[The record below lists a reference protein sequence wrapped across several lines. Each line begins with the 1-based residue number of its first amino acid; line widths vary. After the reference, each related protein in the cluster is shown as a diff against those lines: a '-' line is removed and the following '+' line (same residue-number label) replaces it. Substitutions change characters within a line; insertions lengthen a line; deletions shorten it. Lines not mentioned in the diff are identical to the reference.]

1 MIQKYPNY
9 IIRIVTLVVLSL
21 ATWTFP
27 TSVVAQAPTEA
38 PVDTIYNPEINY
50 ASMPRRYE
58 IADISVSGA
67 TDNYEDFVIIGYSG
81 LSVGDVIEIPGDAV
95 TNAIKRFWKQGL
107 FSDVSIS
114 VSKIAGNKVW
124 LNIALQQRPRISEV
138 NYVGIKKSEREELE
152 QRLGLIKGNQITPN
166 LVDRAKILV
175 KRFFEEKG
183 FKNAEVTILQKDDLS
198 NENQVIV
205 DIVVDKKA
213 KIKIHKI
220 YIDGNE
226 ALSDRKVR
234 KTMKKTAQ
242 RFYLPTIFRPKKF
255 VPEKYAAD
263 LQNIISKYNEKGYRD
278 AVIVTDSVVPYN
290 DKTVDI
296 YIHLEEGEKYFI
308 RNINWVGNSV
318 YPTDILNR
326 VLRMKPGDVYNQK
339 LLRERTVE
347 DEDAVANIYMDNGY
361 LFCQVRPVESNV
373 VNDSID
379 LELSI
384 FEGPQAYINKV
395 IIEGNDRLYEHVV
408 RRELRTLPGE
418 LFNRSELMRSMREI
432 ANMGHFNPET
442 MDIRPEP
449 NMETGTVDITYVL
462 ESKANDQIELSAGW
476 GQTGVIGRLSLK
488 FTNFSIRNLFNPKT
502 YKGIIPQG
510 DGQTLTL
517 SAQTNARYYQSYSLS
532 FLEPWFRG
540 KRPNSLSFSMYYS
553 KQTAMSTS
561 YYNDNYFN
569 YYDPYYGS
577 NYSSS
582 SYYDYAIDP
591 DKYIKMF
598 GIVLGFGKRLTWP
611 DDYFTFSADLGYQ
624 LYKLKDWQYLFGMQ
638 NGTSHS
644 ITLGLTLARSS
655 IDNPI
660 YTRKGSQ
667 FSLSLQI
674 TPPYSLFDGVDYEH
688 LDATNVDDQQKMY
701 RWIEYHKWKFN
712 SKFYLPVYSFGVGED
727 KEYTLV
733 MMGRFDLGVLGSY
746 TKHKKSPFETF
757 YMGGDGMTGSS
768 YNYATETI
776 ALRGYENGS
785 LTPYGSEGYAYT
797 RLGVEFHFPILM
809 QESTTIY
816 ALAFAEAGN
825 AWTEVKK
832 INPFKLKRSAGVGVR
847 IFLPMVGLMGIDWG
861 YGFDKP
867 LPTSTKKGG
876 SQLHFILGQEF

>member
-27 TSVVAQAPTEA
+27 ASVVAQAPTET

-81 LSVGDVIEIPGDAV
+81 LSVGEVIEIPGDAV

-278 AVIVTDSVVPYN
+278 AVIVTDSVVSYN

-674 TPPYSLFDGVDYEH
+674 TPPYSLFDNVDYEH

-733 MMGRFDLGVLGSY
+733 MMGRFDLGILGSY